1 MPLTIDTDQCESTGV
16 CALVC
21 PEDVIDMRDG
31 RPVIINKQ
39 ACTTCW
45 KCVEGC
51 VSGAI
56 ELD

>member
-1 MPLTIDTDQCESTGV
+1 V

-21 PEDVIDMRDG
+21 PEDVIEMADG
-31 RPVIINKQ
+31 RPVIINKI

-51 VSGAI
+51 ASGAI

>member
-1 MPLTIDTDQCESTGV
+1 MAITIDTDQCEATGA

-21 PEDVIDMRDG
+21 PEDVLDFSDG
-31 RPVIINKQ
+31 RPTIINKL

-45 KCVEGC
+45 KCVESC

>member
-16 CALVC
+16 CAMVC
-21 PEDVIDMRDG
+21 PEDVLDFTDG
-31 RPVIINKQ
+31 RPVIINKL

-51 VSGAI
+51 ASGAI